1 MEEGG
6 APVSQ
11 EPTSNLREIND
22 AEADLEAAQE
32 KLNLQALPIRAY
44 LDQTVVPLL
53 LDGMSALV
61 KERPPNP
68 VEWLAT
74 YLMRHNPQNGAD
86 GGAK

>member
-1 MEEGG
+1 M
-6 APVSQ
+6 
-11 EPTSNLREIND
+11 REIKN
-22 AEADLEAAQE
+22 AEEDLDLAQD

-68 VEWLAT
+68 VEWLAS
-74 YLMRHNPQNGAD
+74 YLLKHNPQNPPST
-86 GGAK
+86 